1 MNNTAFTD
9 LPSRPR
15 RRTIPKSEWS
25 PERVALEA
33 KLNASM
39 RSLIPIV
46 AQGFGLNP
54 QAFIAAV
61 DDLETIENET

>member
-1 MNNTAFTD
+1 MNNSAFTD

-15 RRTIPKSEWS
+15 RRTVPKSEWS

-33 KLNASM
+33 KINAST

-46 AQGFGLNP
+46 AQSFGLNVP
-54 QAFIAAV
+54 ALLAV
-61 DDLETIENET
+61 FDDV